1 MNKALGTMFRA
12 KTQQFIAL
20 IFKLYKHCTVQNLLK
35 LAYLSDYLYFE
46 KTGSQLSGFTYK
58 LYSFGPFDESV
69 FYHLEELIAK
79 QLIRSHLNYTRNGLE
94 YVSYVFND
102 SVTDLKFKAEF
113 MPLFSILEFYT
124 FREILYEFF
133 YYNEK
138 DLTEMVYKSK
148 QVRALRITAPGQ
160 PYGPGR
166 LLQFK

>member
-1 MNKALGTMFRA
+1 MFRA

-46 KTGSQLSGFTYK
+46 KTGIQLSGFTYR

-69 FYHLEELIAK
+69 FSHLEELIAK
-79 QLIRSHLNYTRNGLE
+79 GLIRAHLNYTRNGLE

-113 MPLFSILEFYT
+113 MPDFSLLEFT
-124 FREILYEFF
+124 LAREILYEFF

-138 DLTEMVYKSK
+138 ELTEMVYKSK
-148 QVRALRITAPGQ
+148 PVRSLGVASPGE
-160 PYGPGR
+160 PHGPGR
-166 LLQFK
+166 LLRFK